1 MKIGVDLGGSHIG
14 VGLIDGINIVD
25 SEDKILTRADRADI
39 QKSIVNEITRMIKK
53 RIDYFGAAPNFYWC
67 IINPI
72 GHFEALSGDLM
83 HKYSI
88 RLNQNYRLIIRPDL
102 NNFSMEE
109 LKKCES
115 YYIEGVVD
123 YHGSKKNW
131 IIP

>member
-1 MKIGVDLGGSHIG
+1 MNIKFNNSLIEQLIMDLLDISNNKKIILKY
-14 VGLIDGINIVD
+14 VD
-25 SEDKILTRADRADI
+25 SEIA
-39 QKSIVNEITRMIKK
+39 RMIKK

-72 GHFEALSGDLM
+72 GHFEALSGDFM

-123 YHGSKKNW
+123 YYGSKKNW